1 MKIQKL
7 MFVTKFED
15 LGYDAIQS
23 LLSLRKASL
32 EHVIF
37 MNVIE
42 REKVAMQRGV
52 GYQKDEAVRMKETAN
67 IRFIDWAE
75 RLFEQGLEVG
85 VYIQVGSLVA
95 EVVKAVQK
103 EEADLVVIGRTNK
116 TALEQFY
123 SGSTVTEIIRRVS
136 VPVLVYKPVADSP
149 FATGQPFERPLLATD
164 WSAASLRGI
173 DYLINL
179 KGLIEEVEIVHVAD
193 PKDIEGSSSMQ
204 AQKIR
209 RDTKSRLEGLCA
221 RFQEAGIAARSH
233 VYVGDPEA
241 EIEKA
246 AKDCQAT
253 LVVLGSSSKNLWMER
268 WVGSTPRAIAEE
280 SAFPTLLIPPA
291 RK

>member
-1 MKIQKL
+1 MKIKKL

-32 EHVIF
+32 EHIIF

-42 REKVAMQRGV
+42 REKVAMQRGL

-95 EVVKAVQK
+95 EVAKAVQK

-136 VPVLVYKPVADSP
+136 IPVLVYKPVSDSP

-209 RDTKSRLEGLCA
+209 KDTKNRLEGLCA

-233 VYVGDPEA
+233 VYVGDPEV

-253 LVVLGSSSKNLWMER
+253 LVVLGSSAKNLWMER